1 MKATVMS
8 VEKENPELSDAD
20 RRRKLV
26 KRQLDS
32 LINSNPQ
39 LYYEA
44 TAAVARAVHQ
54 DLQNNE
60 SLTEDESK
68 ALAGLSARDIE
79 IILAYK

>member
-1 MKATVMS
+1 MS
-8 VEKENPELSDAD
+8 VENENPELSDAD

-26 KRQLDS
+26 MRQLDS

-44 TAAVARAVHQ
+44 TAAVARAVHL

-60 SLTEDESK
+60 SLTEDETK